1 MGQAPIMGGLCKFKA
16 PNMGV
21 ICTIDYD
28 NDNWLWQLTTKMT
41 KDSKKDSK
49 INLMLNLHCMWYSKE
64 FCQNLYYS
72 LPVN

>member
-1 MGQAPIMGGLCKFKA
+1 MQYVWEVPGPWVGGGYMA
-16 PNMGV
+16 S
-21 ICTIDYD
+21 ICTMNFD
-28 NDNWLWQLTTKMT
+28 NDNWLWQLTTTMT